1 MYSEE
6 EPQRQMSI
14 PPSLVALDNLKHP
27 PVIVFTKE
35 VKDFL
40 ERIKERNKDTSL
52 HPVPYKIRD
61 Y

>member
-6 EPQRQMSI
+6 ETQRQMSI

-27 PVIVFTKE
+27 QVIVFTSLTFWKGS
-35 VKDFL
+35 
-40 ERIKERNKDTSL
+40 RKDTSL
-52 HPVPYKIRD
+52 HPVPFKIRD